1 MQPSRS
7 TYPPRGTGA
16 PKLNAHNTVL
26 ETDDSVPVSDTER
39 NNFID
44 AFMEYSAAVVAEP
57 DQEELLYE
65 N

>member
-1 MQPSRS
+1 MQQSRS

-16 PKLNAHNTVL
+16 PKLNAHNAVL
-26 ETDDSVPVSDTER
+26 ESDDRDTER

-44 AFMEYSAAVVAEP
+44 AFMEYSAADVAEP
-57 DQEELLYE
+57 DQENE